1 MGFVPLLFIIHSGCV
16 KVYSYEGRY
25 SVIVTDTIKPGD
37 TAPWICPACI
47 GRDTL
52 QESKWSF
59 HNWNVFLCGSIDTA
73 IVNPERTAFTFFGPS
88 ACSVDTGII
97 ISAFLEGIVLNKDL
111 YNFTSQHG
119 AFYYYDNVRQTTIFI
134 SRQTNPFSVT
144 IDSYIHQTRMA
155 TGTFNGPVFRTNG
168 GASYVFSGK
177 FKVKLN

>member
-1 MGFVPLLFIIHSGCV
+1 MGSVPLLFIIHSGCV
-16 KVYSYEGRY
+16 KEYSYERRD

-52 QESKWSF
+52 LESKWSF
-59 HNWNVFLCGSIDTA
+59 HNWNVFFCGSIDTA

-88 ACSVDTGII
+88 ACSVDTGMI

-111 YNFTSQHG
+111 YNFTSQDG

-155 TGTFNGPVFRTNG
+155 TGTFNGPIFRTNG